1 MFVLCVCVCVCVS
14 VCEGCKNKT
23 IFSQN
28 IDLIESIFISGYCCW
43 LCLDVGLY
51 YYYGCCRFSLFGNNH
66 WESVEPFFCDKHKSM
81 WQRQFWFDSLF
92 VVVCLSLC
100 LCLYW
105 FSRIFSLFSNEYYY
119 FIFVNNQKK
128 MNEMKNI
135 RNKTTEQQEK
145 QYRNLKWL
153 NYRIVLFTR
162 ITSLSSLTL
171 Y

>member
-1 MFVLCVCVCVCVS
+1 MLSLLLLLFFLSMFIDMFGHFSVLFLLFSGVCMW
-14 VCEGCKNKT
+14 GMQKQNN
-23 IFSQN
+23 FSQN

-43 LCLDVGLY
+43 LWLDVGLY

-66 WESVEPFFCDKHKSM
+66 WESVEPFFL
-81 WQRQFWFDSLF
+81 WQTQVNVTKTILIWF
-92 VVVCLSLC
+92 VVCRCRCVCV
-100 LCLYW
+100 LYW

-145 QYRNLKWL
+145 QYINLKW
-153 NYRIVLFTR
+153 
-162 ITSLSSLTL
+162 
-171 Y
+171 